1 MDQQDI
7 FGVPEEARSTVADG
21 TFRTLD
27 SRAIT
32 LERLEGWIATG
43 CVSTGALFAIMVFV
57 IASDAPVWVTPLLS
71 VLWLLLTLGLI
82 WHTLR
87 WPELA
92 FRHTS
97 YKIDTLGIEIR
108 RGVIWRTVVNI
119 PRSRVQHIDVSQGP
133 IERRFGLGTLAI
145 YTAGTAHSMVGLQG
159 LEHSTALAVRDHLLP
174 ERADDAV

>member
-1 MDQQDI
+1 VDQQTPA
-7 FGVPEEARSTVADG
+7 GVADEAADTIADG
-21 TFRTLD
+21 QFRSLD
-27 SRAIT
+27 PRAIP

-43 CVSTGALFAIMVFV
+43 CVSAGVLFGILIFAI
-57 IASDAPVWVTPLLS
+57 ASNAPAWAASLMS
-71 VLWLLLTLGLI
+71 VLWLALTLGLI

-97 YKIDTLGIEIR
+97 YKIDALGIEIR
-108 RGVIWRTVVNI
+108 RGVVFRTVINI

-145 YTAGTAHSMVGLQG
+145 YTAGTAHSMVALQG
-159 LEHSTALAVRDHLLP
+159 LAHPTALAVRNHLLP
-174 ERADDAV
+174 ERDDDAV

>member
-1 MDQQDI
+1 VNDETPY
-7 FGVPEEARSTVADG
+7 GVAAEAADTIADG
-21 TFRTLD
+21 QFRSLD
-27 SRAIT
+27 PRIIP

-43 CVSTGALFAIMVFV
+43 CVSAGVLLGILILGV
-57 IASDAPVWVTPLLS
+57 ASNAPAWVASGLS
-71 VLWLLLTLGLI
+71 VLWLILTLGLI

-97 YKIDTLGIEIR
+97 YKIDALGIEIR
-108 RGVIWRTVVNI
+108 RGVIWRIVINI

-133 IERRFGLGTLAI
+133 IERRFGLGTLTI
-145 YTAGTAHSMVGLQG
+145 YTAGTAHAMVALQG
-159 LEHSTALAVRDHLLP
+159 LAHPTALAVRNHLLP

>member
-1 MDQQDI
+1 MDQQDT
-7 FGVPEEARSTVADG
+7 FGVPEEARSTVADD

-27 SRAIT
+27 PRAIG

-43 CVSTGALFAIMVFV
+43 CVSTGALFAILVFV